1 MVEPLVLAVVL
12 QPQQIKVVVEMELP
26 LQQQLALLVLQ
37 IPAAEAEEAHGLLQ
51 VIEREVTAAP
61 ASLL

>member
-1 MVEPLVLAVVL
+1 MVEPLGLAVVL
-12 QPQQIKVVVEMELP
+12 QPQQIKVVVEMEPP

-51 VIEREVTAAP
+51 VIELEATAAP
-61 ASLL
+61 VS

>member
-37 IPAAEAEEAHGLLQ
+37 IPAAEAAEAHGLLQ
-51 VIEREVTAAP
+51 VIELEATAAP
-61 ASLL
+61 VS